1 MRWKPPLQLRR
12 SGPAMAKRVSV
23 DRWIFGVTLVL
34 VFIGLIMIFSASAVM
49 ANERFGSA
57 YYFLSRQVAY
67 AVAGLLALVAL
78 MNIDYRRLKHP
89 AIVFS
94 ALGLTTLMLVAV
106 FFL

>member
-1 MRWKPPLQLRR
+1 
-12 SGPAMAKRVSV
+12 MAKRVSV

-57 YYFLSRQVAY
+57 YYFLLRQLGF
-67 AVAGLLALVAL
+67 AVAGLLALLGL

-94 ALGLTTLMLVAV
+94 ALGLTMLLLVAV
-106 FFL
+106 FFLDRSHNT